1 MVYIFTLILYA
12 VTLGFIGLG
21 IFMLFVGYEKKK
33 TIIVLTI
40 ALILVIAGLSIN
52 KLIPVSKGER
62 TINVDNKAVSE
73 IDGVFHCVLKDDY
86 LEMDFSYENS
96 DKTKAET
103 FCSQFNQGEQYTIKY
118 VREDGV
124 YLIKEVIK

>member
-21 IFMLFVGYEKKK
+21 IFKLFVGYEKKI

-52 KLIPVSKGER
+52 L
-62 TINVDNKAVSE
+62 
-73 IDGVFHCVLKDDY
+73 L
-86 LEMDFSYENS
+86 
-96 DKTKAET
+96 
-103 FCSQFNQGEQYTIKY
+103 
-118 VREDGV
+118 
-124 YLIKEVIK
+124 

>member
-52 KLIPVSKGER
+52 KLIPVSEGER

-73 IDGVFHCVLKDDY
+73 IDGVFHCVLNDDY
-86 LEMDFSYENS
+86 LEMDFSYETG
-96 DKTKAET
+96 DKAKADT
-103 FCSQFNQGEQYTIKY
+103 FCKQFNQGEEYTIKF
-118 VREDGV
+118 VRKDGV
-124 YLIKEVIK
+124 NMI